1 MSGWQ
6 ARMSFYFSD
15 FGRWTAIEE
24 IGGLHCVPIFRQK
37 YRNIGII

>member
-6 ARMSFYFSD
+6 ARMSFYFSN
-15 FGRWTAIEE
+15 FGRWMAIEE
-24 IGGLHCVPIFRQK
+24 IGEPHRVPIFRQK